1 MEAGT
6 GTKLGGIESGATV
19 GAVAGTNLKDS
30 SNNTL
35 ADADVRNDDLVIDTS
50 TTTFRLKKGSTIIN
64 TTTLDK
70 GSVGLSDLNSLESGS
85 GTKLGGIE
93 ANATVGAKLGVNLK
107 DSSNNSLADEDV
119 RNQDLRIAKSG
130 QAIQIKKGSTLI
142 DDISIDKSTVGLSDL
157 DSLESGTGT
166 KLSGIAS
173 GATNNGSTVNSNGQI
188 TGTLAMASGGSIT
201 VNTKMTIDFANERIL
216 VQD

>member
-1 MEAGT
+1 MRIA
-6 GTKLGGIESGATV
+6 IS
-19 GAVAGTNLKDS
+19 NLKDV
-30 SNNTL
+30 T
-35 ADADVRNDDLVIDTS
+35 NDDLVIDTS
-50 TTTFRLKKGSTIIN
+50 TTTFRLKKGSTVIN

-93 ANATVGAKLGVNLK
+93 ANATVGATAGTNIK
-107 DSSNNSLADEDV
+107 DSSNNTLQDEDI
-119 RNQDLRIAKSG
+119 RNSDLRIAKNS
-130 QAIQIKKGSTLI
+130 QTIQIKKGATLI

-157 DSLESGTGT
+157 NSLESGTGT
-166 KLSGIAS
+166 KLGGIAS